1 VPLLDLI
8 QEGSIGLL
16 SAAKKFD
23 HTLEFRFSTY
33 ATKWIRQG
41 VLRCLASHGLIRVPA
56 HTAER
61 IRKLTAARAELLQ
74 KNGDEPTVEQ
84 LAESCQMPVEKVK
97 KYLSLSPEVCSLDA
111 PAGDEEMTLGT
122 ILADTHSTQ
131 PYEELVRSELIHTMD
146 TLLAMLIQRQQEVL
160 RLRFGM
166 ADGICHS
173 LEETGTILGI
183 SKERARQI
191 EKQAMG
197 NLQRLGAGMGL
208 EDFLG

>member
-1 VPLLDLI
+1 
-8 QEGSIGLL
+8 
-16 SAAKKFD
+16 
-23 HTLEFRFSTY
+23 
-33 ATKWIRQG
+33 
-41 VLRCLASHGLIRVPA
+41 
-56 HTAER
+56 
-61 IRKLTAARAELLQ
+61 
-74 KNGDEPTVEQ
+74 
-84 LAESCQMPVEKVK
+84 M
-97 KYLSLSPEVCSLDA
+97 DA

-146 TLLAMLIQRQQEVL
+146 KLLGMLIQRQQEVL

-173 LEETGTILGI
+173 LEETGGILGI

-208 EDFLG
+208 EDCLG